1 MVETKMVMRIMIM
14 MMTDC
19 EKIMKTVIVSVNK
32 MRKLVLILL
41 SGQAIE
47 LVWSGHKLLSF

>member
-1 MVETKMVMRIMIM
+1 MVMRIMIM